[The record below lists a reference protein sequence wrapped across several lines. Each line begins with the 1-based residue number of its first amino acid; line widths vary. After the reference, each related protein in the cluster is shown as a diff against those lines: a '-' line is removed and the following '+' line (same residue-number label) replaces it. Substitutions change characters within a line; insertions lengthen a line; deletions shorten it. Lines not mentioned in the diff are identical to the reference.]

1 MSTELILDTAE
12 ELNVTVRRG
21 DSLSFDITV
30 KDSAGSAVDLTNYNF
45 DMDIRSKSR
54 IPIKSGRN
62 DVVLSNVPGGS
73 NTLLLSLSGAA
84 DGTLTVSATREAMSG
99 ISAGSYNYDI
109 SANHITNSTSETWFF
124 GKFTVNQDFT
134 LR

>member
-1 MSTELILDTAE
+1 MSTELILDTSE

-30 KDSAGSAVDLTNYNF
+30 KDSSGDAVDLTSYNF
-45 DMDIRSKSR
+45 DMDIRSKSK
-54 IPIKSGRN
+54 IPTKSGRN
-62 DVVLSNVPGGS
+62 DVVLSNIPGGS

-109 SANHITNSTSETWFF
+109 SASHITNSTSETWFF

>member
-1 MSTELILDTAE
+1 MATELILDTAE

-30 KDSAGSAVDLTNYNF
+30 KDSDGDAVDLTAYNF

-54 IPIKSGRN
+54 VATKINRSDI
-62 DVVLSNVPGGS
+62 VLSNLPGGK
-73 NTLLLSLSGAA
+73 NNLLLSVSGAA
-84 DGTLTVSATREAMSG
+84 DGTLTISASREAMSQVD
-99 ISAGSYNYDI
+99 AGSYNYDI
-109 SANHITNSTSETWFF
+109 TANHITNSTSETWFF

-134 LR
+134 VR